1 VNRIRIAFLAA
12 AALTALAVL
21 LPLWGF
27 RMSAPQY
34 PGESLHLR
42 VSRLGIRGDVGEIT
56 NLQKYVGVRFPETI
70 PELRWL
76 LPAAAVLALLLAA
89 GGLAG
94 EATAGRVLRVVARTA
109 LVLFLLAS
117 AALLQ
122 RRLWE
127 VGHRRDPRAPLQSVR
142 NFTPPAIGPVRVG
155 NFTVWSYPHAGGLAF
170 AVAAGLVL
178 FASRRSA
185 TRSLRART

>member
-1 VNRIRIAFLAA
+1 MSRVRIAFLAA
-12 AALTALAVL
+12 AALTGIATL

-42 VSRLGIRGDVGEIT
+42 VSRGGIGGDVHEIAT
-56 NLQKYVGVRFPETI
+56 IQRYVGVRFPERI

-89 GGLAG
+89 AGLAG
-94 EATAGRVLRVVARTA
+94 EAAAGRFLRVAARAA
-109 LVLFLLAS
+109 LVLFLLMS

-127 VGHRRDPRAPLQSVR
+127 VGHRRDPHAPLQSVK

-155 NFTVWSYPHAGGLAF
+155 NFTVWSYPHAGGVALAL
-170 AVAAGLVL
+170 AAGLVL
-178 FASRRSA
+178 FGSRGAAKRPFGA
-185 TRSLRART
+185 RA